1 MKKDLDKLFSK
12 SIQTYYFLL
21 LIIVI
26 IKVLGGNYFEIV
38 YTNKVINTI
47 NNFIATWKLENIWY
61 AVTLYINVYI
71 TLSISC
77 NDNSKRMKKYSMIAL
92 SIAIIL
98 QILKANINL
107 PVLFVCIDMMYLF
120 LLSLIYLKLYSKIT
134 KTNIK
139 NYWTYM
145 MILNIVQLLS
155 VFIRN
160 VPIQKEINFIIGMI
174 LNLDYILMLIILY
187 KLYFYKGGVSL
198 WDTVVSYGLQKLT
211 SLKSLLRKLLVKFQT
226 KTKRK
231 KTKSKEEKITQ
242 FIYIPL
248 YILWNLFTMSIIVL
262 IAFLNDAFVEAIFIT
277 VAFWVNKFAF
287 GKPFHFKSVAVC
299 FVFSSITYYVLTR
312 ITFSTETSFF
322 IPIFLGV
329 ALSYVTSHFIK
340 KNTTLYKGMNE
351 EELTETIKQ
360 VEDNILTIK
369 ILKEYYCDRLDD
381 REVASRNHYSVDNI
395 RKIRQRVNKKLKNL

>member
-47 NNFIATWKLENIWY
+47 DNFITTWKLENIWY
-61 AVTLYINVYI
+61 AITLYINVYI

-145 MILNIVQLLS
+145 LILNIVQLLS

-231 KTKSKEEKITQ
+231 KIKSKEEKITQ

-340 KNTTLYKGMNE
+340 KNITLYKGMNE